1 MAPPCEA
8 LRRYG
13 RAVSSGPDVVFRACN
28 SRWHIGRTRRVV
40 RYRGADPERAHPA
53 LEPSRPAV
61 YDRDGRPLATA
72 RGRPPRYAD
81 PVRLGVLDIG
91 SNTVHLL
98 VADVRPGGRPLAT
111 TTQRT
116 VLRLMRYLDA
126 DGAITEEGV
135 TALVNAVTE
144 ARAVATAENVDELLA
159 TATSAVREAANG
171 PDVIARIEEALGQ
184 PLQVLGGETEARYT
198 FLAVRRWF
206 GWAAGQ
212 ILLFDIG
219 GGSLELAAGADELP
233 DAAAS
238 VPLGAGRM
246 TIQFLPDDPPGEAA
260 VERLRA
266 HTRSTLA
273 PVVDTFGTL
282 PRPDHVVGSSKA
294 IRSLAKLVGYPVP
307 GWSGIERMLLPRAA
321 LGSWIPRLA
330 RLPASARQELPGI
343 TADRTFQIVAGAV
356 VLHEAM
362 KAMDVEELEVS
373 PWALREGV
381 LLRYIESLNWSTPGT

>member
-1 MAPPCEA
+1 M
-8 LRRYG
+8 
-13 RAVSSGPDVVFRACN
+13 
-28 SRWHIGRTRRVV
+28 
-40 RYRGADPERAHPA
+40 
-53 LEPSRPAV
+53 
-61 YDRDGRPLATA
+61 
-72 RGRPPRYAD
+72 
-81 PVRLGVLDIG
+81 RLGVLDIG

-111 TTQRT
+111 TSKRT

-126 DGAITEEGV
+126 DGAITASGV
-135 TALVNAVTE
+135 TALVDAVTE
-144 ARAVATAENVDELLA
+144 ARRIADAENVDELLA

-171 PDVIARIEEALGQ
+171 AAVIALIEEALGQ

-219 GGSLELAAGADELP
+219 GGSLEIAAGPDELP
-233 DAAAS
+233 EAAAS

-246 TIQFLPDDPPGEAA
+246 TIRFLPDDPPGEEA

-266 HTRSTLA
+266 HARATLA
-273 PVVDTFGTL
+273 PIAEAFGAL
-282 PRPDHVVGSSKA
+282 SRPDHVVGSSKA

-321 LGSWIPRLA
+321 LSSWIPRLA
-330 RLPASARQELPGI
+330 RIPASARQELPGI
-343 TADRTFQIVAGAV
+343 TPDRTFQIVAGAV

-362 KAMDVEELEVS
+362 RALDVEELEVS

-381 LLRYIESLNWSTPGT
+381 LLRYIEELGW